1 MAENLT
7 LRESIQLAVTTEQ
20 LGRDFYLKMAEK
32 FSSENEISGVFSRL
46 AEDER
51 VHEGQFRK
59 LLDSVPQETVSGERD
74 ERYEFLKATAI
85 SEFFRQE
92 YFSKA
97 GEISTGVEAL
107 GKALAFEKATLQYY
121 RAIREVL
128 GKSEQLDAII
138 EAERNHVLSLVRII
152 PTEAVFRG
160 MRDTL

>member
-1 MAENLT
+1 
-7 LRESIQLAVTTEQ
+7 
-20 LGRDFYLKMAEK
+20 MAEK
-32 FSSENEISGVFSRL
+32 FSGDSKISGVFSRL

-59 LLDSVPQETVSGERD
+59 LLDSMPQEAVSGEGD

-85 SEFFRQE
+85 SGFFRRE
-92 YFSKA
+92 YFSTA

-138 EAERNHVLSLVRII
+138 DAERNHVLSLVRII
-152 PTEAVFRG
+152 PTDAVFRG
-160 MRDTL
+160 MRDTF